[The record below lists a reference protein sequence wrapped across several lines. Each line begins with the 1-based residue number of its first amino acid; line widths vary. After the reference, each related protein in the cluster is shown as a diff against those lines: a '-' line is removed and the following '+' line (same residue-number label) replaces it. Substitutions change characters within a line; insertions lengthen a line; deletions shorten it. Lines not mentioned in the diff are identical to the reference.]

1 MRRKRTLSVML
12 ALSVGMSLTAC
23 GGAKQ
28 AEETKATE
36 KEQLAGDLNNDGQIE
51 MGQNGVEVEVN
62 VSDVHMDAADAF
74 AAGKWEA
81 LFTPV
86 DIPGRFVDM
95 ENFDL
100 TLTEEEKAAME
111 KEPAYGKPVLYYMSD
126 GCTFSPTVADD
137 KGYYEEAGLIAEG
150 FKGNFYIEALGTQQA
165 TVAVGHIATMERGEI
180 SAALLS
186 DTFAY
191 VMMKEGKL
199 KCVRSLQDED
209 FAKDSCCVIAMN
221 RTFVKENPVISKKIT
236 QAVQKAHSWLQAFLS

>member
-1 MRRKRTLSVML
+1 MEKQKRIQVLQDVVRIPSVNGKEAEVADYLSQL
-12 ALSVGMSLTAC
+12 L
-23 GGAKQ
+23 
-28 AEETKATE
+28 EEYGT
-36 KEQLAGDLNNDGQIE
+36 GDLNNDGQIE

-126 GCTFSPTVADD
+126 GCTFGP
-137 KGYYEEAGLIAEG
+137 
-150 FKGNFYIEALGTQQA
+150 

-236 QAVQKAHSWLQAFLS
+236 QIGRAHV